1 MHRLFEHM
9 PQTLQPKVAAY
20 AEHTAR
26 KAANICKRNHIAS
39 DTAAAIAA
47 DALDML
53 AGQYHGIHATYAQMQ
68 EVTQKTKRSSW
79 ERTEYA
85 TLPFVTDY
93 YTRIVDAVEHG
104 TPVGTN
110 FIEAA
115 ILCGTKAQAGQEP
128 TLQDIRN
135 AKYLYYVLCVLIV
148 GEDCNATE
156 DELQGIPVEED
167 VAPEQQRQRC
177 IATALDMQ
185 RQHREIDATA
195 ERRRQKRRL
204 RYAPPQD
211 SDNANFDFANVIETT
226 GTHYAIS
233 NPNKT
238 IRQFQTITQ
247 VLGGELQMAP
257 VKREGGAAA
266 LRPLRT
272 AIAERVAIAE
282 QLKAQAQTDTTIK
295 AADVQRAQNLIT
307 NSESIYHAID
317 GLHIITQELRP
328 TSQSDIATGYT
339 ITPHRFAQLAT
350 GQPNPSQQQVLNI
363 MRALDFLSM
372 ERMEVVEEVVK
383 YYPVKDK
390 DGNMERGEDGRIK
403 KKPKR
408 IQIYTRFTPAN
419 TTFYGEFGEEV
430 PLADAFTMNIQVHR
444 MITKGRSEQ
453 YKEVTLDSGK
463 KQKLLV
469 LLPRENFVQV
479 RQIYA
484 LNNEY
489 GTRFRNIL
497 ISKTH
502 MAQEALLAAVF
513 DYGGRLR
520 EAKAKAKE
528 AKAAWERLQEDS
540 TATQEQL
547 DAAKKRAED
556 AAKNATPNRIAS
568 KHSDRD
574 IQTLRNMFE
583 KAQEYRIIRSYYAR
597 SAAGAKKKANGEYTA
612 VVWEWLRPTK
622 EDMNK

>member
-1 MHRLFEHM
+1 M
-9 PQTLQPKVAAY
+9 PQTLQPKVEAY
-20 AEHTAR
+20 AAEMER
-26 KAANICKRNHIAS
+26 KAENICKRNHIAS

-53 AGQYHGIHATYAQMQ
+53 AGQFHGIHATYAQMQ

-79 ERTEYA
+79 ERADFVALPLVTE
-85 TLPFVTDY
+85 Y
-93 YTRIVDAVEHG
+93 YTRIADAVEHNKSI
-104 TPVGTN
+104 GTN
-110 FIEAA
+110 FTDAA
-115 ILCGTKAQAGQEP
+115 VACGVAAQAEQEP
-128 TLQDIRN
+128 TLQDVRN
-135 AKYLYYVLCVLIV
+135 AKYLYFVLCVLIV
-148 GEDCNATE
+148 GENCNATE
-156 DELQGIPVEED
+156 AELQGIPVDED
-167 VAPEQQRQRC
+167 VATDAHRQRC
-177 IATALDMQ
+177 IAIALDMQ

-195 ERRRQKRRL
+195 ERRRQQRAQRYYPKESFESVTNIVYNRRDGS
-204 RYAPPQD
+204 AP
-211 SDNANFDFANVIETT
+211 VV
-226 GTHYAIS
+226 S
-233 NPNKT
+233 NPDRT
-238 IRQFQTITQ
+238 IRQFQTITN

-257 VKREGGAAA
+257 VKREGGATA

-282 QLKAQAQTDTTIK
+282 QLKEQAKTDRSIT

-307 NSESIYHAID
+307 NSESIYHTID

-383 YYPVKDK
+383 YYPVKDAN
-390 DGNMERGEDGRIK
+390 GNMERGEDGRIK

-430 PLADAFTMNIQVHR
+430 PLAEAFTMNIQVHR

-469 LLPRENFVQV
+469 LLPRENFVQT

-484 LNNEY
+484 LNNEV

-502 MAQEALLAAVF
+502 MAQESLLAAVF
-513 DYGGRLR
+513 DYGGKLR
-520 EAKAKAKE
+520 DAQAKAKE
-528 AKAAWERLQEDS
+528 AKAAWDKLKEDG
-540 TATQEQL
+540 TATQEAL

-574 IQTLRNMFE
+574 IQALRNMFE
-583 KAQEYRIIRSYYAR
+583 KAQEYRIIRSYYTRPAANAR
-597 SAAGAKKKANGEYTA
+597 QKDNGEYTA

-622 EDMNK
+622 EDLNK